1 MGDKPRGGVE
11 QAAVLQEV
19 LQELL
24 ELIDVV
30 LSVTENAYECGS
42 LGSFV
47 PTRSVS
53 VPADEEVQ
61 IWGGTLPT
69 KGA

>member
-1 MGDKPRGGVE
+1 
-11 QAAVLQEV
+11 
-19 LQELL
+19 
-24 ELIDVV
+24 
-30 LSVTENAYECGS
+30 

-53 VPADEEVQ
+53 VPADEKVQ

-69 KGA
+69 KGM